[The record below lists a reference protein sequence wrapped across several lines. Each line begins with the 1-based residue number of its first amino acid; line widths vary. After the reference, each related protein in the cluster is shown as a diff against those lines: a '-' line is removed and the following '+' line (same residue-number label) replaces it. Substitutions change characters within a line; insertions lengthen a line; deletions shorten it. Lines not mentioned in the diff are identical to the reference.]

1 MKRLHLFI
9 LLVLFPFFLHAQ
21 EYANKLKPLL
31 IDLSGWNANKP
42 EGMDASYNNPKI
54 SNRKSQALFIADRLR
69 ISSVLVI
76 HQNRELLDR
85 G

>member
-1 MKRLHLFI
+1 MTYASAPGCEHFDTPVKSTGKDFVI
-9 LLVLFPFFLHAQ
+9 L
-21 EYANKLKPLL
+21 NK
-31 IDLSGWNANKP
+31 
-42 EGMDASYNNPKI
+42 PKI